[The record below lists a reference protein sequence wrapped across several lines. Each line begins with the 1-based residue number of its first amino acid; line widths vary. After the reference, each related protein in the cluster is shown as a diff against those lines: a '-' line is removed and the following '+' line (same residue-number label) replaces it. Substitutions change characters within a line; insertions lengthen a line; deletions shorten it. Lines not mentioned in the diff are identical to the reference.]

1 VKNVQPLFA
10 ELLPVSGFGLP
21 ALFGSDCAQQHQ
33 RCAQQLLLLLMLL
46 MLLMLL
52 LLKGPRMVDAPC
64 LTSQAPPMSI
74 RSF

>member
-1 VKNVQPLFA
+1 MKNVQPLFA

-46 MLLMLL
+46 MLL